1 MQDTI
6 VPQGLTSMQDLL
18 MFQKEQ
24 IKCMCKV
31 ICEWDANPMEIT
43 KREGTNAG
51 NYALLG
57 TKKSKSQPYCLSS
70 IIHSSS
76 GKCRS
81 DINGH
86 HPRGEY

>member
-43 KREGTNAG
+43 NRQEQMLETMHYWVQKRVRANLTVYPALFTAAVANAEV
-51 NYALLG
+51 
-57 TKKSKSQPYCLSS
+57 
-70 IIHSSS
+70 I
-76 GKCRS
+76 
-81 DINGH
+81 
-86 HPRGEY
+86 